1 MLPPDFLS
9 FCPVTSYKSL
19 SNKSL
24 SNKLLSNKSLSYNFG
39 LITYNFETG
48 MTYNFGH
55 ITYNFETGN
64 DL

>member
-19 SNKSL
+19 SNKS
-24 SNKLLSNKSLSYNFG
+24 LSNKSLSYNFG

>member
-1 MLPPDFLS
+1 MLPPKLLS
-9 FCPVTSYKSL
+9 Y
-19 SNKSL
+19 
-24 SNKLLSNKSLSYNFG
+24 KLLSNKSLSYNFGLITYNFETGMTYNFG

>member
-1 MLPPDFLS
+1 M
-9 FCPVTSYKSL
+9 T
-19 SNKSL
+19 
-24 SNKLLSNKSLSYNFG
+24 YNFG